1 MGSSSAA
8 LPDDTRVY
16 AVGDV
21 HGCRDL
27 LRELH
32 ELILADAAAA
42 PEGRKRVVYLGD
54 YVDRGPDSAGV
65 VELLL
70 AARDGGLGEDIE
82 TIHLKGNHEDF
93 LLRFLADAETG
104 GYWILNGGGAT
115 MKSYGVDRVPNLL
128 GTAFADLGPLSAAFG
143 EALPSSDRAF
153 FEGLRLNHI
162 EGDYL
167 FVHAGIMPGRDLHR
181 QSEADMLWIREPFL
195 SSDADHGRMVVHGH
209 SPVAAPQ
216 LLDNRINIDT
226 GAVWS
231 GRLTAL
237 VLYGAERELLQT

>member
-1 MGSSSAA
+1 MTASAA
-8 LPDDTRVY
+8 APPSVPGDTRVY

-27 LRELH
+27 LLELD
-32 ELILADAAAA
+32 EMILADAAAA
-42 PEGRKRVVYLGD
+42 PEGRKLVVYLGD

-65 VELLL
+65 VDLLL
-70 AARDGGLGEDIE
+70 DGLGEDIE

-93 LLRFLADAETG
+93 LLRFLADADIG

-115 MKSYGVDRVPNLL
+115 MRSYGVDGVP
-128 GTAFADLGPLSAAFG
+128 GPMATAFTDLGPLSHAFG
-143 EALPSSDRAF
+143 KALPPSHRAF
-153 FEGLRLNHI
+153 FEGLRTIHI

-167 FVHAGIMPGRDLHR
+167 FVHAGIVPGRDLHQ
-181 QSEADMLWIREPFL
+181 QSEDDMLWIREPFL
-195 SSDADHGRMVVHGH
+195 SSDADHGHVVVHGH

-216 LLDNRINIDT
+216 LLANRINLDT

-237 VLYGAERELLQT
+237 VLHGTERDLLLT